1 VGPGREAGP
10 LRATVTAAVNRTTT
24 THPGSRRRRALLC
37 LLVAVAGALLAGC
50 RAEARLTIDVHDD
63 GSGVV
68 TLRIVLD
75 ADAVDRLGGIEDQL
89 AVGDIQAAGWEVRG
103 GRDVPTGGFILE
115 ASKPFANPAALSAV
129 IVELSGADGP
139 FRDFRLARDSGRFQ
153 DGWTFSGIADVVEP
167 YAGLDEPG
175 FEDVLRGMGVD
186 VAGLRQ
192 QLGTSIS
199 DGLQLE
205 IRVAIPGTERGN
217 FTRTLDGGA
226 VWEVPSDETQQLVAE
241 STSLD
246 QPRIVRAGIAALL
259 GVAALG
265 LALRGI
271 TRIGRRRAG
280 PGWDETPFSLGGGR
294 ASTLPR
300 FGYLR
305 RSRRIK

>member
-1 VGPGREAGP
+1 
-10 LRATVTAAVNRTTT
+10 VNRRT
-24 THPGSRRRRALLC
+24 PGCRALLA
-37 LLVAVAGALLAGC
+37 LVTVVVGLLLAGC
-50 RAEARLTIDVHDD
+50 RADARLTIEVEDD

-68 TLRIVLD
+68 TLRVVLD
-75 ADAVDRLGGIEDQL
+75 ADAVDTLGGIEDQL
-89 AVGDIQAAGWEVRG
+89 QVGDIQAAGWDVRG
-103 GRDVPTGGFILE
+103 GRDVGTGGFILE
-115 ASKPFANPAALSAV
+115 ASKPFANPAALTAV
-129 IVELSGADGP
+129 IAELSGDDGP
-139 FRDFRLARDSGRFQ
+139 FRDFRLARDSGRFE

-186 VAGLRQ
+186 VAGLQQ

-199 DGLQLE
+199 DALSLE

-217 FTRTLDGGA
+217 FTRTADGGA

-246 QPRIVRAGIAALL
+246 QERIARAGIAIVL
-259 GVAALG
+259 GIAALM
-265 LALRGI
+265 LAMRGI
-271 TRIGRRRAG
+271 TKIGRRRAG
-280 PGWDETPFSLGGGR
+280 PGWDDTPFRFGGGR

-305 RSRRIK
+305 RSRRIR

>member
-1 VGPGREAGP
+1 VA
-10 LRATVTAAVNRTTT
+10 
-24 THPGSRRRRALLC
+24 
-37 LLVAVAGALLAGC
+37 LVAGLLLAGC
-50 RAEARLTIDVHDD
+50 RADARLTIEVDDD

-68 TLRIVLD
+68 TLRVVLD
-75 ADAVDRLGGIEDQL
+75 ADAVDTLGGIEDQL
-89 AVGDIQAAGWEVRG
+89 QVGDVQAAGWDVRG
-103 GRDVPTGGFILE
+103 GPDGQTGGFILE
-115 ASKPFANPAALSAV
+115 ASKPFANPAALTAV
-129 IVELSGADGP
+129 IAELSGDDGP
-139 FRDFRLARDSGRFQ
+139 FRDFRLARDSGRFE

-186 VAGLRQ
+186 VAGLRT

-199 DGLQLE
+199 DAVDLE

-217 FTRTLDGGA
+217 FTRTVDGGA
-226 VWEVPSDETQQLVAE
+226 VWQVPSDETQQLLAE

-246 QPRIVRAGIAALL
+246 QERIVRAGIAVVL
-259 GVAALG
+259 GIAALM

-280 PGWDETPFSLGGGR
+280 PGWDDTPFHLGGGP

-305 RSRRIK
+305 RSRRIR